1 MSLSETYSAG
11 GSLYMHPITL
21 VFIANIVVIL
31 MVTLK
36 IIQKKIVEPKWIEA
50 IKQLGGLAL
59 ALGAFGTIIGFFFA
73 FSDLSEMKET
83 LPLNVIMGGCK
94 VALITVLYGFI
105 VFCISLLVYILIKLF
120 NKNPT
125 V

>member
-11 GSLYMHPITL
+11 GASYMHPITL

-31 MVTLK
+31 MVVLK
-36 IIQKKIVEPKWIEA
+36 VIQGKVVESKWIEA

-73 FSDLSEMKET
+73 FSDLSEMKDA

-94 VALITVLYGFI
+94 VALITILYGFI
-105 VFCISLLVYILIKLF
+105 VHCISLLVYILIKLF
-120 NKNPT
+120 SKNPI